1 MVCSTLNHGFHLRM
15 EAVSRFPSQL
25 QLITGTII
33 LHRSY
38 RQGFLES
45 EKSHC
50 IKQSYRYTKDHFSR
64 NIKLT
69 SAIIQWDCSGSS
81 ERAGQLVQPECKF
94 WMELFKWKLVD
105 SLSQASLEVTSKR
118 GTQTME
124 IWLREVNKD
133 LTQTITL
140 PIMNWCMVSSFNCWT
155 MTAQQEKGMGP
166 GICFTTD
173 WNVDRLS

>member
-1 MVCSTLNHGFHLRM
+1 MTIMKRYHSWSLIKEKFSLNTALVCSTLNHGFHLRI

-50 IKQSYRYTKDHFSR
+50 IKQSYRYTVDHFSR

-69 SAIIQWDCSGSS
+69 SAIIQWDCS
-81 ERAGQLVQPECKF
+81 
-94 WMELFKWKLVD
+94 
-105 SLSQASLEVTSKR
+105 
-118 GTQTME
+118 
-124 IWLREVNKD
+124 
-133 LTQTITL
+133 
-140 PIMNWCMVSSFNCWT
+140 
-155 MTAQQEKGMGP
+155 
-166 GICFTTD
+166 
-173 WNVDRLS
+173 